1 MDDLLLD
8 FVTESKEHLETIEDD
23 FVVLVQQKDNPDTE
37 LVNKVFRAIHTVK
50 GVAGFVGQKRIG
62 ELSHIMES
70 LLQQIKVGKKRP
82 EQRFID
88 VLLEGVDQ
96 LNTMLDDVESSNDMD
111 ISRIY
116 EKLRVL
122 VEEDEKPVAAPAA
135 VPEPPAEKGWP
146 AVPPPAPVA
155 PAAEPAPAEAPK
167 KKAGKKVKEVIPPAE
182 MTPEVPPIQ
191 PQQASTP
198 EPEIPELTITPEMVT
213 RFTQE
218 SMDLLDEA
226 EQSLLQI
233 DKNPEGAEGFIGE
246 AFRMMHS
253 FKGNCGFFGL
263 ADFEQLSH
271 KVEHVLD
278 SMRHGEA
285 SGSKDSI
292 GLLLKMIDFLRNGL
306 TNYAENGKSKILGL
320 PGMLDLL
327 NDLVPAKEAS
337 SAPVAS
343 EPPPVEPAQESEE
356 AAESEADDE
365 EEEAAPAPEMPSTRV
380 VENAE
385 KSQSPAAGERPDARD
400 AEKGAGK
407 TATAGGA
414 APGAAAARQG
424 IRVDI
429 DKLDKLINLVGEL
442 VIAEAM
448 VVRNPSVVSME
459 DEMLERAIHHLNR
472 VSADL
477 QDVAMSVRMV
487 PLSATFRKM
496 TRLVY
501 DVSKK
506 AGKKVELQLE
516 GEDTEVD
523 KTVIEQIGD
532 PLVHIVRNAIDHG
545 IGNPTERVAAGKPES
560 GTVHIEARHEG
571 GEVWIIIK
579 DDGKGLNR
587 QKILKKAVQ
596 NGLVTEDQVD
606 EMKDEDVF
614 KLIFEPGFSTAE
626 KVTDISGRGVG
637 MDVVKKNIEKLKGRV
652 EVRSKEG
659 EGTTFILHIPLTLA
673 IIDGMLIRV
682 GDARYTIPLLSIRET
697 LRPLLSQI
705 TVTPDGREIVRV
717 REEMIPILRLHTMFN
732 QTTAACTKLDQ
743 GLLIIVECD
752 REYVALFVDELLGQ
766 HQTVIKG
773 LSDYLGSA
781 RGVSGCTILGD
792 GQVSLILNV
801 GGLIK
806 IRNEQA

>member
-1 MDDLLLD
+1 
-8 FVTESKEHLETIEDD
+8 
-23 FVVLVQQKDNPDTE
+23 
-37 LVNKVFRAIHTVK
+37 
-50 GVAGFVGQKRIG
+50 
-62 ELSHIMES
+62 MES

-111 ISRIY
+111 ISTIY

-122 VEEDEKPVAAPAA
+122 VEEDEQPSEPV
-135 VPEPPAEKGWP
+135 VKLPEPPAPEEKGWP
-146 AVPPPAPVA
+146 AVPPVTPTPEQAPVPLPAEEKKKTGKKAKAEPPPSATPSIPEPVA
-155 PAAEPAPAEAPK
+155 PVPEPAPADPD
-167 KKAGKKVKEVIPPAE
+167 
-182 MTPEVPPIQ
+182 
-191 PQQASTP
+191 
-198 EPEIPELTITPEMVT
+198 IPELTITPDMVA

-233 DKNPEGAEGFIGE
+233 EKNPGGAEGFIGE

-278 SMRHGEA
+278 AMRHGEA
-285 SGSKDSI
+285 SGSKDAI
-292 GLLLKMIDFLRNGL
+292 GLLLKMIDFLRSGL

-327 NDLVPAKEAS
+327 SDLAPPAESQAAPVTEDEAS
-337 SAPVAS
+337 EVEKPEGSAADDTPEGDA
-343 EPPPVEPAQESEE
+343 EPDT
-356 AAESEADDE
+356 AESAESSAGAGDSPENKPGSLDRETADIHE
-365 EEEAAPAPEMPSTRV
+365 PGKTP
-380 VENAE
+380 
-385 KSQSPAAGERPDARD
+385 
-400 AEKGAGK
+400 GK
-407 TATAGGA
+407 TAVAATGTAVT
-414 APGAAAARQG
+414 AARQG

-448 VVRNPSVVSME
+448 VVRNPAVVGME

-545 IGNPTERVAAGKPES
+545 IGSPSERIAVGKPET

-571 GEVWIIIK
+571 GEVWIIIQ

-587 QKILKKAVQ
+587 ERLLKKAVA
-596 NGLVTEDQVD
+596 NGLIQEEQVAD
-606 EMKDEDVF
+606 MKEEDVF

-652 EVRSKEG
+652 EVRSKAG
-659 EGTTFILHIPLTLA
+659 QGTTFILHIPLTLA

-697 LRPLLSQI
+697 LRPSMSQI

-717 REEMIPILRLHTMFN
+717 REEMISILRLHTMFN
-732 QTTAACTKLDQ
+732 QTSACQQLDQ

-806 IRNEQA
+806 IRNDQA

>member
-23 FVVLVQQKDNPDTE
+23 FVVLVQQKDNPDPE

-122 VEEDEKPVAAPAA
+122 VEEDEQPSAPSAAPK
-135 VPEPPAEKGWP
+135 PPAEKGWP
-146 AVPPPAPVA
+146 AAPQPAPAA
-155 PAAEPAPAEAPK
+155 PAAEPAPAETPK
-167 KKAGKKVKEVIPPAE
+167 KKAGKKVKEVTPPAE
-182 MTPEVPPIQ
+182 IPPEVPPVQ

-278 SMRHGEA
+278 AMRHGEA
-285 SGSKDSI
+285 SGSRDAI

-327 NDLVPAKEAS
+327 SDLVSAKETPA
-337 SAPVAS
+337 APAAS
-343 EPPPVEPAQESEE
+343 EPPPLEVAQEPEE
-356 AAESEADDE
+356 TAESEADED
-365 EEEAAPAPEMPSTRV
+365 EEAAPAAETPSTHIA
-380 VENAE
+380 ESAE
-385 KSQSPAAGERPDARD
+385 KSQSPASGESPDARD

-407 TATAGGA
+407 TTPAGA

-545 IGNPTERVAAGKPES
+545 IGTPSERIAVGKPES

-596 NGLVTEDQVD
+596 NGLVAEEQVD
-606 EMKDEDVF
+606 EMKEEDVF

-659 EGTTFILHIPLTLA
+659 QGTTFILHIPLTLA

-697 LRPLLSQI
+697 LRPALSQI

-732 QTTAACTKLDQ
+732 QSTACTKLDQ

>member
-1 MDDLLLD
+1 
-8 FVTESKEHLETIEDD
+8 
-23 FVVLVQQKDNPDTE
+23 
-37 LVNKVFRAIHTVK
+37 
-50 GVAGFVGQKRIG
+50 
-62 ELSHIMES
+62 
-70 LLQQIKVGKKRP
+70 LLQQIKVGKKKP
-82 EQRFID
+82 EQRYID

-96 LNTMLDDVESSNDMD
+96 LNQMLDEIEAANDMD
-111 ISRIY
+111 ISEIY
-116 EKLRVL
+116 GKLSVL
-122 VEEDEKPVAAPAA
+122 VDEEGTPVGEPTPPPPQ
-135 VPEPPAEKGWP
+135 PEPE
-146 AVPPPAPVA
+146 
-155 PAAEPAPAEAPK
+155 
-167 KKAGKKVKEVIPPAE
+167 
-182 MTPEVPPIQ
+182 
-191 PQQASTP
+191 STP
-198 EPEIPELTITPEMVT
+198 EPTPEPKEKKKSAGKTKQAEKKPVEEPPPPPPEPDIPELSITPDMIA

-226 EQSLLQI
+226 EQDLLQI
-233 DKNPEGAEGFIGE
+233 DKHPEGAESYIGE

-271 KVEHVLD
+271 KVETVLD
-278 SMRHGEA
+278 AMRHGEA
-285 SGSKDSI
+285 DGSKNAI
-292 GLLLKMIDFLRNGL
+292 GLLLKMVDFLRNGL

-327 NDLVPAKEAS
+327 NDMTPNETPEKSAEAPTSQPAPAEKEEELTFGEA
-337 SAPVAS
+337 
-343 EPPPVEPAQESEE
+343 EPPPTAAPEK
-356 AAESEADDE
+356 AAELPP
-365 EEEAAPAPEMPSTRV
+365 APAPK
-380 VENAE
+380 E
-385 KSQSPAAGERPDARD
+385 KSLPKAERT
-400 AEKGAGK
+400 GAIK
-407 TATAGGA
+407 ATPTATAA
-414 APGAAAARQG
+414 VRQG

-429 DKLDKLINLVGEL
+429 DKLDSLINLVGEL

-448 VVRNPSVVSME
+448 VVRNPAVMDME

-506 AGKKVELQLE
+506 AGKKVELQLD

-545 IGNPTERVAAGKPES
+545 LENPEERQAAGKPEN
-560 GTVHIEARHEG
+560 GIVHIEARHEG

-587 QKILKKAVQ
+587 ERILKKAVT
-596 NGLVTEDQVD
+596 NGLVQEDQASD
-606 EMKDEDVF
+606 MKDEEVF
-614 KLIFEPGFSTAE
+614 KLVFEPGFSTAE

-652 EVRSKEG
+652 EVRSKPG
-659 EGTTFILHIPLTLA
+659 AGTTFIMHIPLTLA

-697 LRPLLSQI
+697 LRPTRSQI
-705 TVTPDGREIVRV
+705 TLTPAGQEIVRV
-717 REEMIPILRLHTMFN
+717 REEMIPVLRMHKIFN
-732 QTTAACTKLDQ
+732 KKTDNTSLDQ

-752 REYVALFVDELLGQ
+752 QDCVALFVDELLGQ

-801 GGLIK
+801 GGLID
-806 IRNEQA
+806 ISNDPPA

>member
-8 FVTESKEHLETIEDD
+8 FITESKEHLDTIEDD
-23 FVVLVQQKDNPDTE
+23 FVMLVQQKDNPDSE

-62 ELSHIMES
+62 ELSHVMES
-70 LLQQIKVGKKRP
+70 LLQQIKVGKKKP
-82 EQRFID
+82 EQRYMD

-96 LNTMLDDVESSNDMD
+96 LNTMLDNIEDANDMD
-111 ISRIY
+111 ISKVY
-116 EKLRVL
+116 DKLSVL
-122 VEEDEKPVAAPAA
+122 VEEESPSAEAAPLQSKS
-135 VPEPPAEKGWP
+135 EPPTEEKKK
-146 AVPPPAPVA
+146 ATAKSKKADVA
-155 PAAEPAPAEAPK
+155 PA
-167 KKAGKKVKEVIPPAE
+167 KETPP
-182 MTPEVPPIQ
+182 PP
-191 PQQASTP
+191 P
-198 EPEIPELTITPEMVT
+198 EPEPLADIPELSITPDMIA

-226 EQSLLQI
+226 EQGLLQI
-233 DKNPEGAEGFIGE
+233 DKHPEGADGYIGE

-271 KVEHVLD
+271 RVENILD
-278 SMRHGEA
+278 AMRHGETA
-285 SGSKDSI
+285 GSKNAI
-292 GLLLKMIDFLRNGL
+292 GLLLKMVDFLRNGL
-306 TNYAENGKSKILGL
+306 TNYAEHGKSKILGL

-327 NDLVPAKEAS
+327 SDMIPGEAPEKSAEAPTSTPAPEEKKEELTFDKE
-337 SAPVAS
+337 
-343 EPPPVEPAQESEE
+343 EPPPPPAKPEK
-356 AAESEADDE
+356 AVAPPP
-365 EEEAAPAPEMPSTRV
+365 APAPKEESQTSTTRSMP
-380 VENAE
+380 
-385 KSQSPAAGERPDARD
+385 
-400 AEKGAGK
+400 
-407 TATAGGA
+407 TATAA
-414 APGAAAARQG
+414 VRQG

-429 DKLDKLINLVGEL
+429 DKLDRLINLVGEL

-448 VVRNPSVVSME
+448 VVRNPAVMDME
-459 DEMLERAIHHLNR
+459 DETLERAIHHLNR

-506 AGKKVELQLE
+506 AGKNVELQLD

-545 IGNPTERVAAGKPES
+545 LENPEERRAAGKSEN
-560 GTVHIEARHEG
+560 GIVHIEARHEG

-587 QKILKKAVQ
+587 ERILKKAVT
-596 NGLVTEDQVD
+596 NGLIQEDQAS
-606 EMKDEDVF
+606 EMKDEEVF
-614 KLIFEPGFSTAE
+614 KLVFEPGFSTAE

-652 EVRSKEG
+652 EVRSKPG
-659 EGTTFILHIPLTLA
+659 QGSTFIMHIPLTLA

-682 GDARYTIPLLSIRET
+682 SDARYTIPLLSIRET
-697 LRPLLSQI
+697 LRPTRSQI
-705 TVTPDGREIVRV
+705 TVTPDGQEIVRL
-717 REEMIPILRLHTMFN
+717 REEMIPVLRLHKIFN
-732 QTTAACTKLDQ
+732 KKTDCASLEQ

-752 REYVALFVDELLGQ
+752 RDCVALFVDELLGQ

-801 GGLIK
+801 GGLID
-806 IRNEQA
+806 ISNDQRA